1 MFKIPSE
8 GGAGDR
14 VPTTNRTLLE
24 LSRLSKLPERKAF
37 RLPDFENSPAQTA
50 ITAVCVGCGGKL
62 DHEDSLQ
69 KRFSGCR
76 KCISIY
82 GRLEARSL
90 ETEKLE
96 RQAILE
102 KFIGGAK

>member
-1 MFKIPSE
+1 MLKNQKS

-14 VPTTNRTLLE
+14 VPSTNREILE
-24 LSRLSKLPERKAF
+24 LSRLPKLPERKAF

-50 ITAVCVGCGGKL
+50 ITAACAGCGGRL
-62 DHEDSLQ
+62 DLEDSLQ